1 MHPDLMW
8 QAALERCADQL
19 RAAERAHRARR
30 TVEPEH
36 PVAAP
41 EVTLRGD
48 RVRDSLRLHELAR
61 LAGRPLPGGS
71 FVVGEIGGRIVAAL
85 PLGRWAA
92 AHGSRRLGRPRAPAA
107 RAARPSDST
116 RCHPTRRGPALAAAP
131 RVETDGKVSG
141 TPCVVRT
148 SDREHLR
155 LPM

>member
-1 MHPDLMW
+1 VW

-41 EVTLRGD
+41 EVTLRVD

-85 PLGRWAA
+85 PLAG
-92 AHGSRRLGRPRAPAA
+92 GRPLTDPAA
-107 RAARPSDST
+107 SVDHVLPLLELRARQIRRVAIRRGAARRS
-116 RCHPTRRGPALAAAP
+116 
-131 RVETDGKVSG
+131 
-141 TPCVVRT
+141 
-148 SDREHLR
+148 R
-155 LPM
+155 LHRA